1 MKESS
6 PLDSTFLSL
15 QIILI
20 IRATP
25 QIPSLPSKLLVSRK
39 STRFYRRKQPRG
51 IIILEPFFAKISSAT
66 ARSYHSERR
75 VITFATRHGL
85 DRQYMGTLSSHRNLS
100 LCACNAL
107 FFAQGRWPF
116 KNGSTYVVTSI
127 YEASGCSIIAFQV
140 RSNKKRT
147 SLGTKTRPCLL
158 SID

>member
-75 VITFATRHGL
+75 GGSLLLPPDTASTDSTWVPSPRTGICHYVHATRFFLLKVAGI
-85 DRQYMGTLSSHRNLS
+85 LSRTVPPTSS
-100 LCACNAL
+100 QASMK
-107 FFAQGRWPF
+107 Q
-116 KNGSTYVVTSI
+116 VVV
-127 YEASGCSIIAFQV
+127 Q
-140 RSNKKRT
+140 
-147 SLGTKTRPCLL
+147 
-158 SID
+158 